1 MPDAKNNAKAT
12 GDTHPPEIEERGAPR
27 AGGASGGPPDRDLGQ
42 DLEHEGRAGQDENQA
57 GLLKDKDAAKNR
69 DKP

>member
-12 GDTHPPEIEERGAPR
+12 GDTHLPEIEEKGAPR
-27 AGGASGGPPDRDLGQ
+27 AGGATGGPPDRDLGQ
-42 DLEHEGRAGQDENQA
+42 DLEHEGHAGLGENQA
-57 GLLKDKDAAKNR
+57 GFLKDKDAATKS